1 MKNKKFNLISKVTFF
16 VFSLT
21 LFTNII
27 PEIDSYGESTKKV
40 KKSSFNT
47 TLEINDKPIT
57 NGESI
62 SLNNGDSV
70 NFKLNF
76 TCNPN
81 INPGDKLTFKLP
93 SVFSEIKTLTYPYIC
108 FDSPVIENNTVTLTA
123 NENIVGVIGGY
134 ITMQAT
140 FNSQNTTGSIKV
152 PIEVNGEI
160 SNVTINYTPPIGI
173 SLNKTVNDSKTLPIK
188 ATDINNPLNYKII
201 VNTKNQSTTEN
212 FKDVMDSGL
221 DLDDNSLQITNS
233 KGVNITSQL
242 KDKIK
247 IQKTQSNTTI
257 NVSDFPIGDI
267 YTVTYTC
274 NINKAAAENRPLW
287 YRENTATMGS
297 VSSNSTVII
306 NSNLGNNLTP
316 EASKSLTQKSVNGQT
331 YEKVGDIKNY
341 TLTINS
347 GNFEL
352 PIGTTITDK
361 LPDGLT
367 FSNNTNSGLNAWL
380 NSPYNGG
387 TSPGLTVYK
396 ISEDGN
402 KSTIYTEKDTGVT
415 ITLDYQTG
423 TISCTTLVATNNKIT
438 INFNTKITKK
448 LDSITNTAIT
458 GINGTNYENSTTIK
472 YSSPENVKITKT
484 VNGMPT
490 YPVRQNQI
498 TKPLRYKVVVDTTDM
513 TTPKTYTDNMQTG
526 IKLLKDTLKIVNSQ
540 NEDVTSQFK
549 DLINI
554 SSNSDGT
561 ITTIKDFPVG
571 NVYTITYEAMPDP
584 QGNLV
589 WTRTN
594 TASLGNGTS
603 TATVIL
609 NSDVGA
615 EVTPDNIKTL
625 TNKTLSNGTT
635 FSNIGDVK
643 NYTLNIN
650 SQNLNLPV
658 GSKVID
664 KLPSQLVLDNDN
676 YAGIKAN
683 AMGPGGIFAPGGIQV
698 YWIDK
703 DGNSKVIQNVPIPI
717 ASLTADSRD
726 NTLTFE
732 VLKESNTSYVI
743 SFNTKIT
750 EIADK
755 IINSVSTTVGSNS
768 ATNSATMNF
777 SSDAGLI
784 SVRKSADKTTLT
796 NNPDDQK
803 VNYSITV
810 KSYGAFPTN
819 YLNITDTIDSL
830 IKIENVEV
838 PSGFSYSIDKNNL
851 KITNTSPVIGTLD
864 KPISYTFTISTNFKD
879 VKSGS
884 TISNTAIINEVPTNT
899 VKIKKGVSF
908 KAVKAAKD
916 SKDTVL
922 KDAVYG
928 VYSEDNTLLYK
939 ITSDSNGILE
949 GSLDTVGNYYLK
961 EITPPTGYKLSD
973 EKTNFTITANDLGTV
988 ITLPTIYDE
997 PILGSLEILK
1007 TDFSS
1012 KLPLE
1017 GAVFQVTG
1025 PNDFKQTITSNKNG
1039 LCNISNLPWGTYSVK
1054 EIKAPLGYDL
1064 NTTAQEFNI
1073 NQNSLSSKL
1082 SFTNKRLSGS
1092 LEIFKTDSS
1101 SKTPLKGAIFEVT
1114 GPNNFK
1120 ETITSDK
1127 NGLCSIPNLPW
1138 GAYSVKEIKAPLG
1151 YEIDT
1156 TPQEFNINQTS
1167 LSSKLYFTNKRLSGS
1182 LEILKTDSSLK
1193 TPLEGAVFEI
1203 TGPNNFKETITS
1215 DKNGLCSISNLPWG
1229 NYSVK
1234 EIKAPL
1240 GYILDSTPY
1249 EFTINETSLDIPLG
1263 FANKKMP
1270 DTDNNNNNN
1279 NNGSNNNSGN
1289 NNNSN
1294 NNSNNNGN
1302 NLTDNNNWYINTNSN
1317 LNTNTTSP
1325 FTSDTN
1331 LIIFYLALLLS
1342 LCILI
1347 KINFFRKHKIK

>member
-1 MKNKKFNLISKVTFF
+1 
-16 VFSLT
+16 
-21 LFTNII
+21 
-27 PEIDSYGESTKKV
+27 
-40 KKSSFNT
+40 
-47 TLEINDKPIT
+47 
-57 NGESI
+57 
-62 SLNNGDSV
+62 
-70 NFKLNF
+70 
-76 TCNPN
+76 
-81 INPGDKLTFKLP
+81 
-93 SVFSEIKTLTYPYIC
+93 
-108 FDSPVIENNTVTLTA
+108 
-123 NENIVGVIGGY
+123 
-134 ITMQAT
+134 
-140 FNSQNTTGSIKV
+140 
-152 PIEVNGEI
+152 
-160 SNVTINYTPPIGI
+160 
-173 SLNKTVNDSKTLPIK
+173 
-188 ATDINNPLNYKII
+188 
-201 VNTKNQSTTEN
+201 
-212 FKDVMDSGL
+212 
-221 DLDDNSLQITNS
+221 
-233 KGVNITSQL
+233 
-242 KDKIK
+242 
-247 IQKTQSNTTI
+247 
-257 NVSDFPIGDI
+257 
-267 YTVTYTC
+267 
-274 NINKAAAENRPLW
+274 
-287 YRENTATMGS
+287 
-297 VSSNSTVII
+297 
-306 NSNLGNNLTP
+306 
-316 EASKSLTQKSVNGQT
+316 
-331 YEKVGDIKNY
+331 
-341 TLTINS
+341 
-347 GNFEL
+347 
-352 PIGTTITDK
+352 
-361 LPDGLT
+361 
-367 FSNNTNSGLNAWL
+367 
-380 NSPYNGG
+380 
-387 TSPGLTVYK
+387 
-396 ISEDGN
+396 
-402 KSTIYTEKDTGVT
+402 
-415 ITLDYQTG
+415 
-423 TISCTTLVATNNKIT
+423 
-438 INFNTKITKK
+438 
-448 LDSITNTAIT
+448 
-458 GINGTNYENSTTIK
+458 ENSTTIK
-472 YSSPENVKITKT
+472 YSAPENVNIAKT

-490 YPVRQNQI
+490 FPVKQEQI
-498 TKPLRYKVVVDTTDM
+498 NNPLRYKVIVDTTDM
-513 TTPKTYTDNMQTG
+513 TTPKTYTDTMQTG
-526 IKLLKDTLKIVNSQ
+526 IKLLENTIKIVNSQ

-549 DLINI
+549 DLISI
-554 SSNSDGT
+554 SNTSDST

-571 NVYTITYEAMPDP
+571 NVYTITYDAMPDP
-584 QGNLV
+584 QGHLV

-594 TASLGNGTS
+594 TATLGNGTS

-609 NSDVGA
+609 NSDTGS

-625 TNKTLSNGTT
+625 TDKTVSNGST
-635 FSNIGDVK
+635 FNNIGNIK

-658 GSKVID
+658 GSTVID
-664 KLPSQLVLDNDN
+664 ELPSQLILDTDS
-676 YAGIKAN
+676 YAKINAI
-683 AMGPGGIFAPGGIQV
+683 AMGPGGIFPPGGIEV
-698 YWIDK
+698 YWIDA
-703 DGNSKVIQNVPIPI
+703 DGNSKTIQNVPNPI
-717 ASLTADSRD
+717 AKLTANSKT

-732 VLKESNTSYVI
+732 VLRESNSSYTI
-743 SFNTKIT
+743 SYNTKII
-750 EIADK
+750 EISDK
-755 IINSVSTTVGSNS
+755 IVNSVSSTVASHS
-768 ATNSATMNF
+768 ATNSATINF

-784 SVRKSADKTTLT
+784 SVRKSADKSILT
-796 NNPDDQK
+796 NNSNDQK
-803 VNYSITV
+803 VTYSITV

-819 YLNITDTIDSL
+819 YLNITDTIDPL
-830 IKIENVEV
+830 VKIDSIEV
-838 PSGFSYSIDKNNL
+838 PPEFSYSIDKNNL
-851 KITNTSPVIGTLD
+851 KITNTAPVIGTLE
-864 KPISYTFTISTNFKD
+864 KPISYTFTISTDFKNI
-879 VKSGS
+879 KPGN

-908 KAVKAAKD
+908 KAIKADKN

-928 VYSEDNTLLYK
+928 VYSEDNTLLYE

-961 EITPPTGYKLSD
+961 ELTPPTGYKLSD
-973 EKTNFTITANDLGTV
+973 EKTNFTITTDNLGTV

-1073 NQNSLSSKL
+1073 NQTSLSSKL

-1092 LEIFKTDSS
+1092 LEILKIDSS
-1101 SKTPLKGAIFEVT
+1101 SKTPLKGASFEVT

-1120 ETITSDK
+1120 QTITSDK

-1138 GAYSVKEIKAPLG
+1138 GTYSVKEIKAPLG

-1156 TPQEFNINQTS
+1156 TAQEFNINQTS
-1167 LSSKLYFTNKRLSGS
+1167 LSSKLSFTNKRLSGS

-1249 EFTINETSLDIPLG
+1249 KFTINETSLDIPLG

-1270 DTDNNNNNN
+1270 DTNNNNNNNN

-1289 NNNSN
+1289 NNSSN
-1294 NNSNNNGN
+1294 TNGN
-1302 NLTDNNNWYINTNSN
+1302 NLTDNTNSNNWYINTNSN